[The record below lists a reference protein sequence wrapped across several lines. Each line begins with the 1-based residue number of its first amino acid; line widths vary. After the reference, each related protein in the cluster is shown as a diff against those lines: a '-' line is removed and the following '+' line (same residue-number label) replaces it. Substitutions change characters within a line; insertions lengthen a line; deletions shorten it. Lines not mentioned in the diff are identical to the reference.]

1 MTRAHEKLNYVEFA
15 ARDLAATKAFFTAA
29 FGWQFA
35 DYGPDYCAFEGEG
48 LDGGVYRAEL
58 CSQSAQSGALLVFYS
73 ADIEATQSKVSQH
86 GGTIVRPLFDFPG
99 GRRFHFVEPS
109 GNEFA
114 VWSEPASA

>member
-1 MTRAHEKLNYVEFA
+1 MKAHEKLNYVEFA
-15 ARDLAATKAFFTAA
+15 ARDLAATKAFFQAA

-35 DYGPDYCAFEGEG
+35 DYGPDYCAFAGEG
-48 LDGGVYRAEL
+48 LDGGFYRADL
-58 CSQSAQSGALLVFYS
+58 CSQSTQGSALLVFYS
-73 ADIEATQSKVSQH
+73 ADIVATQTKVTNA

-114 VWSEPASA
+114 VWSEPACA